1 MNGQFLTGLSVGE
14 NGTFSLYIPV
24 PPDMELGPRIV
35 RISYQGEEFII
46 GSNSS
51 TIFTVY
57 GPVSIAIDDP
67 PAVAVGDPIMLSGT
81 VKDNLPGGWLANHSL
96 QIFVDGILIG
106 ITSSDENG
114 EWSYLWTVSDFLEVG
129 NHTLTVRAPEQGY
142 HRLGSTDTTLV
153 IAYHTGMTLQVDNPV
168 VTRGGTWNFTGRLF
182 DDDSTGRPGLE
193 GRDVTVTL
201 DGEYVDTFTT
211 SIDGTFSYSHNLGY
225 SIARGPHIF
234 EFSFAGETFY
244 LPTQY
249 NLTVYS
255 RADIDVEVFP
265 NNLYIIRGDPT
276 APIKLQGRIL
286 EIGGDSNVMSNMSI
300 SLKWEDSL
308 LPLSGDPWSE
318 DGTEHFG
325 LITNAIQ
332 VMHPGPLTLVITVEP
347 DGLRY
352 LNGATLEVEV
362 DILIS
367 VVYRFTPDSLYIS
380 EGQRFI
386 NGAVNVTA
394 LDTGQPVENFPLSA
408 YLVNST
414 CSQRHTSTH
423 FTVVGLTNQDGLF
436 TYEFESFT
444 GLPSFHNQTFWGC
457 LLYTSPSPRDRG

>member
-1 MNGQFLTGLSVGE
+1 M
-14 NGTFSLYIPV
+14 
-24 PPDMELGPRIV
+24 
-35 RISYQGEEFII
+35 
-46 GSNSS
+46 
-51 TIFTVY
+51 
-57 GPVSIAIDDP
+57 
-67 PAVAVGDPIMLSGT
+67 
-81 VKDNLPGGWLANHSL
+81 
-96 QIFVDGILIG
+96 
-106 ITSSDENG
+106 
-114 EWSYLWTVSDFLEVG
+114 
-129 NHTLTVRAPEQGY
+129 
-142 HRLGSTDTTLV
+142 
-153 IAYHTGMTLQVDNPV
+153 
-168 VTRGGTWNFTGRLF
+168 
-182 DDDSTGRPGLE
+182 
-193 GRDVTVTL
+193 
-201 DGEYVDTFTT
+201 DTFTT

-308 LPLSGDPWSE
+308 LPLSGDPWPE

-332 VMHPGPLTLVITVEP
+332 VMPPGPLTLVITVEP
-347 DGLRY
+347 DGSRY

-380 EGQRFI
+380 EGQKFI
-386 NGAVNVTA
+386 NGAVNVSA
-394 LDTGQPVENFPLSA
+394 FDTGQPVENFPLSA

-423 FTVVGLTNQDGLF
+423 FSVVGLTNQDGLF

-444 GLPSFHNQTFWGC
+444 GLPSFHNQTFWGGLRVC
-457 LLYTSPSPRDRG
+457 FSTDSEYVDPINKTWLANFHGGLEVTYEKQSAQAFGFTTILGLALIAILLAAGAAMLVRRRRKATIDQLAGVFSYTAELLAAGDEVREAIFNCYESLCQILMSRGFLRRDFETVREFEIAIRNALPISDQALVALDRIFEEARYSSHVLGEPHRQNAQMALSTVLQEIDELQEFPERDSYIADED